1 MCVWVGV
8 SFLLHRLRLGCQ
20 FFLNFLS
27 FDPNVI
33 DDVVQT
39 LEMLEKKE
47 KMLLRNIATEIEKAW
62 DFTRTKE

>member
-1 MCVWVGV
+1 MCVGGC
-8 SFLLHRLRLGCQ
+8 SFFAAQTEIRVLII
-20 FFLNFLS
+20 LNFLS

-47 KMLLRNIATEIEKAW
+47 KVLLRNIATEIEKAW